1 MRNVIFQYGECT
13 LWIDTNLQFAQ
24 AYFWRNTKS
33 SLYFSLLVGIWFL
46 IYFQL
51 FIYSLKSKSFVCG
64 WCGGTNGRW
73 TPAFLPAPLA
83 RDSVSHQNNIC
94 NFNKYILQFQQIH
107 FAISTN
113 TFAISTNTFAIST
126 NTFCNFNKYNTR
138 FGKSAPKHKSKR
150 ASKLQILHIQKLKR
164 PLWKS
169 INDWVIPDDQSS
181 SDH

>member
-1 MRNVIFQYGECT
+1 MRKIILHIVHCWEMRICFAILRNVIFQYGECI
-13 LWIDTNLQFAQ
+13 LWIDINLQFAQ

-83 RDSVSHQNNIC
+83 RDSVSHQNNIS

-107 FAISTN
+107 LQFPQIHLQFPQIHFAISTN
-113 TFAISTNTFAIST
+113 TILDLDNLPQNIKVKEHPHY
-126 NTFCNFNKYNTR
+126 KY
-138 FGKSAPKHKSKR
+138 FSHKIEK
-150 ASKLQILHIQKLKR
+150 ASLEI
-164 PLWKS
+164 
-169 INDWVIPDDQSS
+169 D
-181 SDH
+181 

>member
-1 MRNVIFQYGECT
+1 M
-13 LWIDTNLQFAQ
+13 
-24 AYFWRNTKS
+24 KS

-46 IYFQL
+46 IYCQL
-51 FIYSLKSKSFVCG
+51 FFYFLNFKSFVCG

-94 NFNKYILQFQQIH
+94 NFNKYIWQYPQIH
-107 FAISTN
+107 FAISTK
-113 TFAISTNTFAIST
+113 TI
-126 NTFCNFNKYNTR
+126 CNFNKYNTR
-138 FGKSAPKHKSKR
+138 FGQSTLKQKWKT
-150 ASKLQILHIQKLKR
+150 ASKLQIQNTNKKLKR